1 MPETNSPNYLPQN
14 QQERWLKYG
23 LNVGVAIIVVIAIA
37 IAVTWLA
44 ERKSRRIDTT
54 ATRAYSLK
62 PQTLNI
68 IEDLKSPV
76 RIVSLYTTP
85 QKTAATDEDRI
96 NENAANTTTDYKQVV
111 ADLLEEYHSKG
122 KNIEVETIDPVETPS
137 KVDDLINYVTNKYG
151 GEVQK
156 YKDFLAKYPSQFDK
170 LNKIATDEA
179 AQVTKLPLDQAD
191 TPELQQTVGLAI
203 FSVQNLPKQLQKGN
217 EAMDRLLKNTKP
229 PDYKRATEAVQ
240 SNMETLS
247 TLVGQVIDDFSHYK
261 DDAKVPE
268 PIRKYI
274 AESTPRYEQ
283 IKKMA
288 DDVATEVK
296 NLGELK
302 LDELR
307 QNLRQQN
314 SILVMGENEMR
325 SLTFDQVWPT
335 DADVK
340 NYVQDAPVKRR
351 FAGEQQI
358 STAIF
363 SLQQKGKRK
372 IVFVRPGGSP
382 LTEAAVPL
390 FRRGGPLSMIAD
402 RLRDYNF
409 DVLEKDLSG
418 MWAMQQ
424 QMQQQQMPSAPEPT
438 DEQIK
443 DAIWIVVNIPN
454 DQQQPGMP
462 PPAPIG
468 PKIAQHLKD
477 GYPVLVLMSPQ
488 AENLAESLK
497 DWGIETRPDAV
508 AVHEIVPNNGARS
521 NDMADE
527 AQRLPFVFVTNK
539 FGDQALTK
547 PLASLDFLALAMIPV
562 QKSTTPSTQPTTQ
575 PATATA
581 LLTLPDQPKSWG
593 ETNLDSIQSEGLKFD
608 DKTDIPGPISV
619 AMASEKGGNRLVV
632 LGGVQPFTDQILR
645 IPDIEMAKRGQAVAR
660 FPANSEL
667 FVNSIFWLA
676 KMEPMI
682 AISPNAMEVSRIADM
697 KPAALNAWRVGLL
710 IVGLPGLVVLSG
722 LFVYFSRRD

>member
-1 MPETNSPNYLPQN
+1 
-14 QQERWLKYG
+14 
-23 LNVGVAIIVVIAIA
+23 
-37 IAVTWLA
+37 
-44 ERKSRRIDTT
+44 
-54 ATRAYSLK
+54 
-62 PQTLNI
+62 
-68 IEDLKSPV
+68 
-76 RIVSLYTTP
+76 
-85 QKTAATDEDRI
+85 
-96 NENAANTTTDYKQVV
+96 
-111 ADLLEEYHSKG
+111 
-122 KNIEVETIDPVETPS
+122 
-137 KVDDLINYVTNKYG
+137 
-151 GEVQK
+151 
-156 YKDFLAKYPSQFDK
+156 
-170 LNKIATDEA
+170 
-179 AQVTKLPLDQAD
+179 
-191 TPELQQTVGLAI
+191 
-203 FSVQNLPKQLQKGN
+203 
-217 EAMDRLLKNTKP
+217 
-229 PDYKRATEAVQ
+229 
-240 SNMETLS
+240 METLS

-274 AESTPRYEQ
+274 TESTPRYEQ

-288 DDVATEVK
+288 DDVAAEVK
-296 NLGELK
+296 GLGELK

-314 SILVMGENEMR
+314 SILVMGESEMR
-325 SLTFDQVWPT
+325 SLPFEQVWPADT
-335 DADVK
+335 DVK
-340 NYVQDAPVKRR
+340 NYVQDAPTRRR

-363 SLQQKGKRK
+363 SLSQKGKRK
-372 IVFVRPGGSP
+372 VVFIRPGGAP
-382 LTEAAVPL
+382 LTEAPVPL

-424 QMQQQQMPSAPEPT
+424 QMQQQQMPSAPEPS

-443 DAIWIVVNIPN
+443 DAIWILVNIPN
-454 DQQQPGMP
+454 DQRQQGMP
-462 PPAPIG
+462 PPAPVG
-468 PKIAQHLKD
+468 PKLAQHLKD
-477 GYPVLVLMSPQ
+477 GYPALVLMSPQ
-488 AENLAESLK
+488 AEGLVEALK

-508 AVHEIVPNNGARS
+508 AVHEIIPSSGARS

-539 FGDQALTK
+539 FGEQALTK
-547 PLASLDFLALAMIPV
+547 PLASLDFLALAMVPV
-562 QKSTTPSTQPTTQ
+562 QKPTTPSTQPTTQ

-581 LLTLPDQPKSWG
+581 LLTLPDQPRSWG
-593 ETNLDSIQSEGLKFD
+593 ETNLDSIQGDGPKFD
-608 DKTDIPGPISV
+608 DKADVAGPISV

-682 AISPNAMEVSRIADM
+682 AISPNAMEVSRISDI
-697 KPAALNAWRVGLL
+697 KPAALNAWRVGVLL
-710 IVGLPGLVVLSG
+710 IGLPGLVILSG
-722 LFVYFSRRD
+722 LYVFFSRRD

>member
-1 MPETNSPNYLPQN
+1 
-14 QQERWLKYG
+14 
-23 LNVGVAIIVVIAIA
+23 
-37 IAVTWLA
+37 
-44 ERKSRRIDTT
+44 
-54 ATRAYSLK
+54 
-62 PQTLNI
+62 
-68 IEDLKSPV
+68 
-76 RIVSLYTTP
+76 
-85 QKTAATDEDRI
+85 
-96 NENAANTTTDYKQVV
+96 
-111 ADLLEEYHSKG
+111 
-122 KNIEVETIDPVETPS
+122 
-137 KVDDLINYVTNKYG
+137 
-151 GEVQK
+151 
-156 YKDFLAKYPSQFDK
+156 
-170 LNKIATDEA
+170 
-179 AQVTKLPLDQAD
+179 
-191 TPELQQTVGLAI
+191 
-203 FSVQNLPKQLQKGN
+203 VQNLPKRLQKDN
-217 EAMDRLLKNTKP
+217 ENIDRLLKNTKP

-268 PIRKYI
+268 AIRKYI
-274 AESTPRYEQ
+274 NDSLPRYQQ

-288 DDVATEVK
+288 DDVAAEVK
-296 NLGELK
+296 GLGELK

-314 SILVMGENEMR
+314 SILVMGESEMR
-325 SLTFDQVWPT
+325 SLPFEQVWPT
-335 DADVK
+335 DTDVK
-340 NYVQDAPVKRR
+340 NYVQDAPTRRR

-363 SLQQKGKRK
+363 SLSQKGKRK
-372 IVFVRPGGSP
+372 VVFVRPGGSP
-382 LTEAAVPL
+382 LTEPAIPL

-418 MWAMQQ
+418 MWAIQQ

-443 DAIWIVVNIPN
+443 DAIWVVVNIPN

-462 PPAPIG
+462 PPQPIG
-468 PKIAQHLKD
+468 PKLAQHLKD
-477 GYPVLVLMSPQ
+477 GYPALVLMSPQ
-488 AENLAESLK
+488 SEGLVDALK

-508 AVHEIVPNNGARS
+508 AVHEIVPSTGARS

-547 PLASLDFLALAMIPV
+547 PLASLDFLALAMVPV
-562 QKSTTPSTQPTTQ
+562 QKPTTPSTQPTTQ

-593 ETNLDSIQSEGLKFD
+593 ETNLDSIQGDGPKFD
-608 DKTDIPGPISV
+608 EKSDVAGPINV

-667 FVNSIFWLA
+667 LVNSIFWLA

-682 AISPNAMEVSRIADM
+682 AISPNAMEVSRISDI
-697 KPAALNAWRVGLL
+697 KPAALNAWRVGVLL
-710 IVGLPGLVVLSG
+710 IGLPGLVVLSG
-722 LFVYFSRRD
+722 LYVFFSRRD